1 MIYVLS
7 VIPHHCRCKPALG
20 SMIRLSELE
29 HYEHVQSY
37 DDDNVNDSGLGGDWG
52 ISSAAS
58 TVTEGEYL

>member
-29 HYEHVQSY
+29 HCEHIQSF
-37 DDDNVNDSGLGGDWG
+37 DNDNDSGLGGDWG
-52 ISSAAS
+52 SSSAAS
-58 TVTEGEYL
+58 TVTEGEYV